1 MAFIE
6 LDGNF
11 PIVKSNKASNFI
23 QYEQLG
29 KMGGS
34 ILEFVKANEET
45 PFAFSMSQNGDNY
58 EISNDV
64 TKSLNDS
71 SFFCYFDPSP

>member
-1 MAFIE
+1 
-6 LDGNF
+6 
-11 PIVKSNKASNFI
+11 
-23 QYEQLG
+23 
-29 KMGGS
+29 MGGS